1 MLEYK
6 HDSAT
11 FHIDSAT
18 EARIK
23 IAYHG
28 ETGYIKV
35 NLLEL
40 IGSPQEW
47 PPKSKGKESDVAD
60 RLKPFD
66 DLNAEIKEVCDE
78 LKDKVELKAKAEREK
93 AKAAKSKSKAG
104 KGKGGGG
111 FSLGSIMK
119 K

>member
-6 HDSAT
+6 HDNAT
-11 FHIDSAT
+11 FHLDNGG

-40 IGSPQEW
+40 IGSPEKW
-47 PPKSKGKESDVAD
+47 LDAKATPDHS
-60 RLKPFD
+60 PFLS
-66 DLNAEIKEVCDE
+66 LNVDIRDVCDE
-78 LKDKVELKAKAEREK
+78 LKDKVEKKAEQEREK
-93 AKAAKSKSKAG
+93 AKAAKSKSKG
-104 KGKGGGG
+104 GKGGGG
-111 FSLGSIMK
+111 FSLGNLMK